1 MPAGL
6 RPKAPPGASPPQRKK
21 KRVWGHAPTYI
32 MSIQIYNTLS
42 RKLEPL
48 TTIEPGLVRMY
59 VCGVTPYDEAHIG
72 HAMSAIVFDL
82 MRRYLEYRGY
92 QVQHIVNFTDVDD
105 KVIERAHALGV
116 DPLALSTQLA
126 DEFLGQLAAL
136 NVLPASAYPRV
147 TQTIPEIRDFVQGLI
162 ERGYAYPA
170 EGDVYFRVR
179 QDQDY
184 GKLSGRSLD
193 EMLSGTRFEVDPRK
207 ESPADFALWKA
218 ARPSEP
224 AWESPWGPG
233 RPGWHIECSAMCV
246 KHLGTQIDIHG
257 GGNDLIFPHHENEI
271 AQSESLT
278 GQPFARFW
286 VHNGMLQ
293 LVNPAT
299 RQVEKMSKSL
309 GNMVTIAKF
318 LEQYEGDVFRL
329 IVLSSSY
336 RSPLTYN
343 SEVAADNQ
351 RKLERLRSALEP
363 SGGTLASGPAAEQLA
378 QALATARDGFT
389 TAMDNDFNSAG
400 ALAALFELVRAI
412 NSARAAGL
420 GGEPFVQAQQHLR
433 ELAGVLG
440 LRLEPVP
447 PRANQALDP
456 FIELLINT
464 RNELRKLKQFALADQ
479 IRDRLSALGV
489 TLEDGPQGTR
499 WKF

>member
-1 MPAGL
+1 M
-6 RPKAPPGASPPQRKK
+6 
-21 KRVWGHAPTYI
+21 T
-32 MSIQIYNTLS
+32 MQIYNTLS

-48 TTIEPGLVRMY
+48 TTIEPGVVRMY

-72 HAMSAIVFDL
+72 HAMSAVVFDVL
-82 MRRYLEYRGY
+82 RRYLEYRGY
-92 QVQHIVNFTDVDD
+92 RVQHIVNFTDVDD
-105 KVIERAHALGV
+105 KVIERANAVGA
-116 DPLALSTQLA
+116 DPLQLSSQLA

-136 NVLPASAYPRV
+136 NVLPATAYPRV
-147 TQTIPEIRDFVQGLI
+147 TQTIPEIRDFVQGLV
-162 ERGYAYPA
+162 ERGYAYA
-170 EGDVYFRVR
+170 AAGDVYFRVHH
-179 QDQDY
+179 DEDY

-193 EMLSGTRFEVDPRK
+193 EMLAGTRFEVDPRK

-218 ARPSEP
+218 ARPDEP

-246 KHLGTQIDIHG
+246 KHLGQQIDIHG

-318 LEQYEGDVFRL
+318 LEQYDGDVFRL

-343 SEVAADNQ
+343 SDVAADNL
-351 RKLERLRSALEP
+351 RKLERLRTALEP
-363 SGGTLASGPAAEQLA
+363 ATGTTTLGPEVERLA
-378 QALATARDGFT
+378 QAVATAQEGFT

-400 ALAALFELVRAI
+400 ALAVLFDLVRAI
-412 NSARAAGL
+412 NSARDAGV
-420 GGEPFVQAQQHLR
+420 GGEGFAAAQQRLR

-440 LRLEPVP
+440 LRLAPQQ
-447 PRANQALDP
+447 PRGNQAIGP
-456 FIELLINT
+456 FVELLIST
-464 RNELRKLKQFALADQ
+464 RNELRKVKQFALADQ
-479 IRDRLSALGV
+479 IRDRLTELGV
-489 TLEDGPQGTR
+489 TLEDGAQGTR
-499 WKF
+499 WKV